1 MARRSFPR
9 RGQTAAWAAAIR
21 KAALAIETRGPGK
34 GRKRI
39 DLLAER
45 LVELGL
51 HGDGPSALAAL
62 REIGDRLDGKP
73 APAAPPGDAEA
84 PAHIVYSWADT
95 PDSLPTAT
103 PRAIEG

>member
-21 KAALAIETRGPGK
+21 KAALAIETSGPGK

-51 HGDGPSALAAL
+51 HGDGPSAMAAL

-73 APAAPPGDAEA
+73 APVSPEGDDDAPREIIYSWSDTPAPP
-84 PAHIVYSWADT
+84 
-95 PDSLPTAT
+95 
-103 PRAIEG
+103 AIEG

>member
-21 KAALAIETRGPGK
+21 KAALAIETSGPGK

-51 HGDGPSALAAL
+51 HGDGPSAMAAI

-73 APAAPPGDAEA
+73 APASPSGADDAPRE
-84 PAHIVYSWADT
+84 IIYSWSDT
-95 PDSLPTAT
+95 PALP
-103 PRAIEG
+103 AIEG